1 MKKRE
6 TSDARREGPGPA
18 PGRETRDAR
27 CDGLGR
33 ETSDARRD
41 VMSHVSRL
49 ASLASHVSR
58 LTTVNLK
65 GTLS

>member
-6 TSDARREGPGPA
+6 TSDARRE
-18 PGRETRDAR
+18 
-27 CDGLGR
+27 GLGR

>member
-6 TSDARREGPGPA
+6 TSDARREGL
-18 PGRETRDAR
+18 GRETRDAR